1 MSTKWRPTEG
11 ALLGFLRADDVI
23 DHDNDYDYDVEYFET
38 AYKFIVDYCLLK
50 GCVLS
55 RKVMVLSRVQQLC
68 FFLPELIFLFSYFGI
83 DRVRCI
89 IIFLWNEL
97 FALCRLNSL
106 IIWKYIVLLAMVEIL
121 VCPWI
126 GGSG

>member
-68 FFLPELIFLFSYFGI
+68 FVSPRVNIFVF
-83 DRVRCI
+83 
-89 IIFLWNEL
+89 IFWH
-97 FALCRLNSL
+97 RSGSL
-106 IIWKYIVLLAMVEIL
+106 YNKFPVE
-121 VCPWI
+121 
-126 GGSG
+126 